1 MSTRIGT
8 ANACALTDIL
18 PSSIVVRSSRVARA
32 FSPVAGLTM
41 GSISSNAATAP
52 ASTALK
58 KKKNRNI
65 SDKRK
70 QKRKNTRKEN
80 NLVGLDRE

>member
-1 MSTRIGT
+1 
-8 ANACALTDIL
+8 
-18 PSSIVVRSSRVARA
+18 
-32 FSPVAGLTM
+32 M
-41 GSISSNAATAP
+41 GSISSNAATAR

-70 QKRKNTRKEN
+70 PKRKNTRDEKP
-80 NLVGLDRE
+80 NLVGLDREENHTKENQSKVHLRVE